1 MFQQCQLRSSFIAAI
16 ATIVLALPIAAHAGS
31 NKVTTTLRTS
41 VTGSF
46 FLNTGDQSSS
56 EWIDFSG
63 EVQLVVQAIPPDPII
78 PPSPIRVHANI
89 AGVSGIGRTSG
100 QHFALNGSEN
110 FEADGDV
117 PNTLNLQGEYRL
129 VPPTPIVPP
138 NPIIPP
144 NPIVPINFTVQVD
157 ENGIA
162 TSALATLG
170 ECTTD
175 VGCGQL

>member
-1 MFQQCQLRSSFIAAI
+1 MLRQCQLRSRFAAL
-16 ATIVLALPIAAHAGS
+16 AAVLLALPLCAHAGS
-31 NKVTTTLRTS
+31 KVTTSLSTA

-63 EVQLVVQAIPPDPII
+63 DVHVVVQAV
-78 PPSPIRVHANI
+78 PPSPIVPPTPIRVHINM

-100 QHFALNGSEN
+100 SHFVLNGSEN
-110 FEADGDV
+110 FEADGDI

-129 VPPTPIVPP
+129 VPPNPITPP

-144 NPIVPINFTVQVD
+144 NPILPINFTVQVD

-162 TSALATLG
+162 TGATAVVG

-175 VGCGQL
+175 ICPD

>member
-1 MFQQCQLRSSFIAAI
+1 MLRQCQLRFSLIATLAAI
-16 ATIVLALPIAAHAGS
+16 VVAVPVSAHAGS
-31 NKVTTTLRTS
+31 GPKVTTTLRTAL
-41 VTGSF
+41 TGSF
-46 FLNTGDQSSS
+46 FFNTGDAATS

-63 EVQLVVQAIPPDPII
+63 NVQLVIQATPPNPIT
-78 PPSPIRVHANI
+78 PPSPIRVHANM

-100 QHFALNGSEN
+100 QHFVLNGSEN

-129 VPPTPIVPP
+129 IPP

-144 NPIVPINFTVQVD
+144 TPVMPVNFTVQVD

-162 TSALATLG
+162 TSALAVVG
-170 ECTTD
+170 ECSTD
-175 VGCGQL
+175 ICPD